1 MEVSGQLD
9 AMRWTN
15 PHSVDLSKPYVYLI
29 TIEAPHK
36 IYRYVGKGIGASRL
50 DAYAR
55 NVSRVLQGR
64 TKRPET
70 KKNGEPQRPG
80 NLRYRYVHLALA
92 VAVRNGWP
100 VIHVPLENCSKDQ
113 HTTVERAR
121 MLENACNLNDGP
133 SWSIEEFERLSR
145 ALLESS

>member
-1 MEVSGQLD
+1 MDVSGQLD

-15 PHSVDLSKPYVYLI
+15 PHGVDLSKPYVYLI

-80 NLRYRYVHLALA
+80 NLRYRYVHLPSRLRFA
-92 VAVRNGWP
+92 
-100 VIHVPLENCSKDQ
+100 
-113 HTTVERAR
+113 TVGQSFTFRSRIAAR
-121 MLENACNLNDGP
+121 TSTP
-133 SWSIEEFERLSR
+133 RLK
-145 ALLESS
+145 EH